1 MALGTAFAAQMSTA
15 VLTAS
20 DNLNL
25 NLTNGLFAEWDLKS
39 FIENA
44 TEYARVIIGAIIV
57 LLGVVAVGWA
67 FYKGVSKLM
76 GGQSAQQT
84 SWGTVIVLFLVG
96 GAAMVGGGALIF
108 SIAQGGKQTIDELG
122 GGMILPMIS
131 ALLP

>member
-1 MALGTAFAAQMSTA
+1 MALGTALAVEMSTA
-15 VLTAS
+15 VLTVS

-25 NLTNGLFAEWDLKS
+25 TGGLLAEWDLMS
-39 FIENA
+39 FIKNA

-57 LLGVVAVGWA
+57 LLGVIAVGWA

-84 SWGTVIVLFLVG
+84 SWGMVVVLFLVG
-96 GAAMVGGGALIF
+96 GAAMVGGGSLIF
-108 SIAQGGKQTIDELG
+108 TIAAGGKTTIEDLG
-122 GGMILPMIS
+122 GGMILPMVA